1 MAPPKAE
8 TTPSDT
14 DDDYQSNVSSFL
26 QRMYNPSIT
35 RDIES
40 RMDPNDA
47 DLIHVPWKLS
57 HTDDNGEKSNGAH
70 IQSDVVGAN
79 NNDSSPVY
87 PSMSYLDLRRIQN
100 TEWATDRLRE
110 GVRLAKEG
118 KAAKAEE
125 CYKEGI
131 DLVPTHAQLFVAYG
145 ALCANLGRTR
155 EAIDK
160 LEYALELDPNV
171 ANAQAYINVIR
182 NKVPPRQAG
191 SVSRSQTAMKDALM
205 ERSFLQEK
213 KSSADNQNEKYPLL
227 HEEEEEKMDAN
238 NNHDE
243 TKDAKRK
250 HRHKK
255 AKRKSKHRDRSRHRK
270 SRSRRKR
277 RKHHDFSSDNDSES
291 DDSASDDGRRR
302 RRRTDDTPHRKSPI
316 VCTGLVQTK
325 GVKNPIEDN
334 DVIENDT
341 NDDEIFRLM
350 HHLMD
355 QMTESTTAGS
365 NARKIDD
372 RAASP
377 EKGHQA
383 SEHRQGKD
391 SNK

>member
-70 IQSDVVGAN
+70 IQSDEVGAS

-118 KAAKAEE
+118 NAAKAEE

-205 ERSFLQEK
+205 ERSFLQES

-302 RRRTDDTPHRKSPI
+302 RRRYQRHSSSQESNRMHRPSTDERSEESNRRQRRHRKRYKRRRDFSS
-316 VCTGLVQTK
+316 
-325 GVKNPIEDN
+325 DASS
-334 DVIENDT
+334 D
-341 NDDEIFRLM
+341 
-350 HHLMD
+350 
-355 QMTESTTAGS
+355 GS
-365 NARKIDD
+365 NDGREHDGREQRKKN
-372 RAASP
+372 RRPSRKSRERSP
-377 EKGHQA
+377 G
-383 SEHRQGKD
+383 SERT
-391 SNK
+391 

>member
-14 DDDYQSNVSSFL
+14 DGDYQSNVSSFL
-26 QRMYNPSIT
+26 QHMYNPSIT

-40 RMDPNDA
+40 RVDPNDA
-47 DLIHVPWKLS
+47 DLIEVPWKLS

-70 IQSDVVGAN
+70 IQSDEVGAN

-118 KAAKAEE
+118 NAAKAEE

-191 SVSRSQTAMKDALM
+191 SVSRSQTALKDALM
-205 ERSFLQEK
+205 ERSFLQES

-302 RRRTDDTPHRKSPI
+302 RRRYQRHSSSQESNRMHRPSTDERSEESNRRQRRHRKRHKRRRDFSS
-316 VCTGLVQTK
+316 
-325 GVKNPIEDN
+325 DASS
-334 DVIENDT
+334 D
-341 NDDEIFRLM
+341 
-350 HHLMD
+350 
-355 QMTESTTAGS
+355 GS
-365 NARKIDD
+365 NDGEHDGREQRKKN
-372 RAASP
+372 RRQSRKSRERSP
-377 EKGHQA
+377 G
-383 SEHRQGKD
+383 SE
-391 SNK
+391 

>member
-70 IQSDVVGAN
+70 IQSDEVGAS

-118 KAAKAEE
+118 NAAKAEE

-191 SVSRSQTAMKDALM
+191 SVSRSQTALKDALM
-205 ERSFLQEK
+205 ERSFLQES

-243 TKDAKRK
+243 TKDAKRKK

-302 RRRTDDTPHRKSPI
+302 RRRYQRHSSSQESNRMHRPSTDERSEESNRRQRRHRKRYKRRRDFSS
-316 VCTGLVQTK
+316 
-325 GVKNPIEDN
+325 DASS
-334 DVIENDT
+334 D
-341 NDDEIFRLM
+341 
-350 HHLMD
+350 
-355 QMTESTTAGS
+355 GS
-365 NARKIDD
+365 NDGEHDGREQRKKN
-372 RAASP
+372 RRQSRKSRERSP
-377 EKGHQA
+377 G
-383 SEHRQGKD
+383 SERT
-391 SNK
+391 

>member
-26 QRMYNPSIT
+26 QHMYNPSIT

-47 DLIHVPWKLS
+47 DLIRVPWKLS

-70 IQSDVVGAN
+70 IQSDEVGAS

-118 KAAKAEE
+118 NAAKAEE

-191 SVSRSQTAMKDALM
+191 SVSRSLTALKDALM
-205 ERSFLQEK
+205 ERCFLQES

-227 HEEEEEKMDAN
+227 HEEEEKMDAN

-302 RRRTDDTPHRKSPI
+302 RRRYQRHSSSQESNRMHRPSTDERSEESNRRQRRHRKRYKRRRDFSS
-316 VCTGLVQTK
+316 
-325 GVKNPIEDN
+325 DASS
-334 DVIENDT
+334 D
-341 NDDEIFRLM
+341 
-350 HHLMD
+350 
-355 QMTESTTAGS
+355 GS
-365 NARKIDD
+365 NDGEHDGREQRKKN
-372 RAASP
+372 RRQSRKSRERSP
-377 EKGHQA
+377 G
-383 SEHRQGKD
+383 SERT
-391 SNK
+391 